1 MNLFLII
8 FYLLSVL
15 FLYFVIHH
23 KIINQ
28 NVKETSKNNIK
39 ETNNTKETNNKNVK
53 ENTKNIKKNFQY
65 SIKPKYECRDFC
77 SEEICNYYNKNE
89 KNPKY
94 TECQLYN

>member
-1 MNLFLII
+1 MNLFLVI

-28 NVKETSKNNIK
+28 NVKKTNQNSDIK
-39 ETNNTKETNNKNVK
+39 EINNQNVK
-53 ENTKNIKKNFQY
+53 ENTKNITKKFQY

-77 SEEICNYYNKNE
+77 SEEICNYYNNNE